1 MDGNIIIISTI
12 AIICGVFAGLIG
24 SPGFALI
31 VPLLMISNVFENFK
45 MAISVY
51 YIGVVLPDL
60 VNAIVHTCH
69 NYEHVNLNI
78 NILFSIVFAI
88 TSGLSV
94 YFSKYINDRYKFYIA
109 AILQIFIGI
118 WYIHHAKNIS

>member
-12 AIICGVFAGLIG
+12 AIICGVFAGIIG

-31 VPLLMISNVFENFK
+31 VPLLMMSNIFESFK

-60 VNAIVHTCH
+60 VNAIVHTFH

-88 TSGLSV
+88 ASGLSV

-118 WYIHHAKNIS
+118 WYIYHAKNIL

>member
-1 MDGNIIIISTI
+1 MDINIIIISAI

-31 VPLLMISNVFENFK
+31 VPLLMISKVFENFK
-45 MAISVY
+45 MAIGVY

-60 VNAIVHTCH
+60 VNAIVHTVH
-69 NYEHVNLNI
+69 NYEHLNLNI
-78 NILFSIVFAI
+78 NILFSIIFAI
-88 TSGLSV
+88 ASGLSV

-118 WYIHHAKNIS
+118 WYLYHAKNFL